1 MKFAASTILIALL
14 AALATYYMP
23 WWMIAVVSFV
33 VSFIFQLSVGKAF
46 LSGFL
51 GIALFWLVAILM
63 LDIPNEHILSA
74 RMGNLFSLPNYLLF
88 ITVNVLVGGLVGGL
102 SAWSA
107 AAMRNTFMNTES

>member
-1 MKFAASTILIALL
+1 MKFAASTILITLL

-46 LSGFL
+46 LSGFF